1 MHNASAMRSRI
12 RLNETLDK
20 MWRTIPV
27 SRRRKRLASV
37 NTDGGLDANDAMDDL
52 EEEDDERIGRA
63 DKVEVGIDYII
74 YLEERVRELE
84 ERVNGHR

>member
-1 MHNASAMRSRI
+1 
-12 RLNETLDK
+12 

-27 SRRRKRLASV
+27 ARRRKHLTSV
-37 NTDGGLDANDAMDDL
+37 TADGSQDANDPMDDL

-63 DKVEVGIDYII
+63 DKVEVGIDYIV

-84 ERVNGHR
+84 ERVNRHH